1 MLGDTYAEKTTLYTV
16 MTTSFMTTFMGS
28 SINLALPAMG
38 LEFGSSAILASWAI
52 TSYILASAIFL
63 LPFGRLADMHGR
75 RRFYRLGTIL
85 YTLFTLA
92 TAMADSMQMI
102 IVFRLLQGLSSAMIF
117 STGMAILSSVYPPHK
132 RGRALGYSVAVTYL
146 GLTIGPVLGGMM
158 NHYLGWRSIF
168 YLTTLLGLGAVTAIQ
183 FWLRGEW
190 AGARGEKFDAAGS
203 SLYMVGLLAF
213 LYGLSSISDSQWSPY
228 LVLLGV
234 ILLVGFAAWEL
245 HIDHPI
251 LQVRLFKHNTGF
263 AFSNLAAMINYSA
276 TYAVTFLLS
285 VYLQVVRGYD
295 SQAAGLILLAQPLV
309 MTILSPLAGTLSDRL
324 EPRLVAS
331 LGMGCSTLSL
341 FFFIFIGSATAPS
354 LLVINLLLAGLGFAL
369 FASPNNNAIMGSVPM
384 RLYGIASSTL
394 GTMRLVGQAI
404 SMSIVTLLITLFI
417 GRAPLT
423 AANPAT
429 FLACMKVSFAVFTII
444 CILGVLASLKRGSL
458 HQYNLTDQDQGKI
471 E

>member
-1 MLGDTYAEKTTLYTV
+1 
-16 MTTSFMTTFMGS
+16 MGQ
-28 SINLALPAMG
+28 
-38 LEFGSSAILASWAI
+38 EFGSNAILASWAI
-52 TSYILASAIFL
+52 TSYLLASAIFL

-75 RRFYRLGTIL
+75 RRFYLLGTIL

-92 TAMADSMQMI
+92 TARAHSMQMV

-146 GLTIGPVLGGMM
+146 GLTIGPFLGGMM

-168 YLTTLLGLGAVTAIQ
+168 YLTTLLGLGAITGIQ

-190 AGARGEKFDAAGS
+190 AGARGEKFDAVGS
-203 SLYMVGLLAF
+203 LFYMVGLLAL
-213 LYGLSSISDSQWSPY
+213 LYGLSSISDSPWSPY
-228 LVLLGV
+228 LVLLGI
-234 ILLVGFAAWEL
+234 ILLVGFALWEL
-245 HIDHPI
+245 RIDYPI

-309 MTILSPLAGTLSDRL
+309 MTVLSPLAGTLSDQL

-341 FFFIFIGSATAPS
+341 FFFIFISSTTAPF
-354 LLVINLLLAGLGFAL
+354 LLVANLLLAGLGFAL

-417 GRAPLT
+417 GRVPLT

-429 FLACMKVSFAVFTII
+429 FLTCMKVSFAVFTVI
-444 CILGVLASLKRGSL
+444 CILGVMASLKRGSM
-458 HQYNLTDQDQGKI
+458 HQNSIGEQGQG
-471 E
+471 

>member
-1 MLGDTYAEKTTLYTV
+1 MVGDTSAERTTLYTV

-28 SINLALPAMG
+28 SINLALPTMG
-38 LEFGSSAILASWAI
+38 QEFGSSAILASWAI
-52 TSYILASAIFL
+52 TSYLLASAIFL

-75 RRFYRLGTIL
+75 RRFYLLGTIL

-92 TAMADSMQMI
+92 TARAHSMQMV

-146 GLTIGPVLGGMM
+146 GLTIGPFLGGMM

-168 YLTTLLGLGAVTAIQ
+168 YLTTLLGLGAITGIQ

-190 AGARGEKFDAAGS
+190 AGARGEKFDAVGS
-203 SLYMVGLLAF
+203 LFYMLGLLAF
-213 LYGLSSISDSQWSPY
+213 LYGLSSISDSPWSPY
-228 LVLLGV
+228 LVVLGI
-234 ILLVGFAAWEL
+234 ILLVGFALWEL
-245 HIDHPI
+245 RIEYPI

-309 MTILSPLAGTLSDRL
+309 MTVLSPLAGTLSDRL

-341 FFFIFIGSATAPS
+341 FFFIFISSTTAPF
-354 LLVINLLLAGLGFAL
+354 LLVANLLLAGLGFAL

-417 GRAPLT
+417 GRVPLT

-429 FLACMKVSFAVFTII
+429 FLTCMKVSFAVFTVI
-444 CILGVLASLKRGSL
+444 CILGVMASLKRGSM
-458 HQYNLTDQDQGKI
+458 HQNSIGEQGQG
-471 E
+471 

>member
-1 MLGDTYAEKTTLYTV
+1 
-16 MTTSFMTTFMGS
+16 MTTFMGS
-28 SINLALPAMG
+28 SINLALPTMG
-38 LEFGSSAILASWAI
+38 QEFGSSAILASWAI
-52 TSYILASAIFL
+52 TSYLLASAIFL

-75 RRFYRLGTIL
+75 RRFYLLGTIL

-92 TAMADSMQMI
+92 TARAHSMQMV

-146 GLTIGPVLGGMM
+146 GLTIGPFLGGMM

-168 YLTTLLGLGAVTAIQ
+168 YLTTLLGLGAITGIQ

-190 AGARGEKFDAAGS
+190 AGARGEKFDAVGS
-203 SLYMVGLLAF
+203 LFYMLGLLAF
-213 LYGLSSISDSQWSPY
+213 LYGLSSISDSPWSPY
-228 LVLLGV
+228 LVVLGI
-234 ILLVGFAAWEL
+234 ILLVGFALWEL
-245 HIDHPI
+245 RIEYPI

-309 MTILSPLAGTLSDRL
+309 MTVLSPLAGTLSDRL

-341 FFFIFIGSATAPS
+341 FFFIFISSTTAPF
-354 LLVINLLLAGLGFAL
+354 LLVANLLLAGLGFAL

-417 GRAPLT
+417 GRVPLT

-429 FLACMKVSFAVFTII
+429 FLTCMKVSFAVFTVI
-444 CILGVLASLKRGSL
+444 CILGVMASLKRGSM
-458 HQYNLTDQDQGKI
+458 HQNSIGEQGQG
-471 E
+471 

>member
-1 MLGDTYAEKTTLYTV
+1 MVGDTSAERTTLYTV

-28 SINLALPAMG
+28 SINLALPTMG
-38 LEFGSSAILASWAI
+38 QEFGSNAILASWAI
-52 TSYILASAIFL
+52 TSYLLASAIFL

-75 RRFYRLGTIL
+75 RRFYLLGTIL

-92 TAMADSMQMI
+92 TARAHSMQMV

-146 GLTIGPVLGGMM
+146 GLTIGPFLGGMM

-168 YLTTLLGLGAVTAIQ
+168 YLTTLLGLGAITGIQ

-190 AGARGEKFDAAGS
+190 AGARGEKFDAVGS
-203 SLYMVGLLAF
+203 LFYMLGLLAF
-213 LYGLSSISDSQWSPY
+213 LYGLSSISDSPWSPY
-228 LVLLGV
+228 LVVLGI
-234 ILLVGFAAWEL
+234 ILLVGFALWEL
-245 HIDHPI
+245 RIEYPI

-309 MTILSPLAGTLSDRL
+309 MTVLSPLAGTLSDQL

-341 FFFIFIGSATAPS
+341 FFFIFISSTTAPF
-354 LLVINLLLAGLGFAL
+354 LLVANLLLAGLGFAL

-417 GRAPLT
+417 GRVPLT

-429 FLACMKVSFAVFTII
+429 FLTCMKVSFAVFTVI
-444 CILGVLASLKRGSL
+444 CILGVMASLKRGSM
-458 HQYNLTDQDQGKI
+458 HQNSIGEQGQG
-471 E
+471 

>member
-1 MLGDTYAEKTTLYTV
+1 MVGDTSAERTTLYTV

-28 SINLALPAMG
+28 SINLALPTMG
-38 LEFGSSAILASWAI
+38 QEFGSNAILASWAI
-52 TSYILASAIFL
+52 TSYLLASAIFL

-75 RRFYRLGTIL
+75 RRFYLLGTIL

-92 TAMADSMQMI
+92 TARAHSMQMV

-146 GLTIGPVLGGMM
+146 GLTIGPFLGGMM

-168 YLTTLLGLGAVTAIQ
+168 YLTTLLGLGAITGIQ

-190 AGARGEKFDAAGS
+190 AGARGEKFDAVGS
-203 SLYMVGLLAF
+203 LFYMVGLLAL
-213 LYGLSSISDSQWSPY
+213 LYGLSSISDSPWSPY
-228 LVLLGV
+228 LVLLGI
-234 ILLVGFAAWEL
+234 ILLVGFALWEL
-245 HIDHPI
+245 RIDYPI

-309 MTILSPLAGTLSDRL
+309 MTVLSPLAGTLSDQL

-341 FFFIFIGSATAPS
+341 FFFIFISSTTAPF
-354 LLVINLLLAGLGFAL
+354 LLVANLLLAGLGFAL

-417 GRAPLT
+417 GRVPLT

-429 FLACMKVSFAVFTII
+429 FLTCMKVSFAVFTVI
-444 CILGVLASLKRGSL
+444 CILGVMASLKRGSM
-458 HQYNLTDQDQGKI
+458 HQNSIGEQGQG
-471 E
+471 

>member
-1 MLGDTYAEKTTLYTV
+1 MVGDTSAERTTLYTV

-28 SINLALPAMG
+28 SINLALPTMG
-38 LEFGSSAILASWAI
+38 QEFGSNAILASWAI
-52 TSYILASAIFL
+52 TSYLLASAIFL

-75 RRFYRLGTIL
+75 RRFYLLGTIL

-92 TAMADSMQMI
+92 TARAHSMQMV

-146 GLTIGPVLGGMM
+146 GLTIGPFLGGMM

-168 YLTTLLGLGAVTAIQ
+168 YLTTLLGLGAITGIQ

-190 AGARGEKFDAAGS
+190 AGARGEKFDAVGS
-203 SLYMVGLLAF
+203 LFYMVGLLAF
-213 LYGLSSISDSQWSPY
+213 LYGLSSISDSPWSPY
-228 LVLLGV
+228 LVLLGI
-234 ILLVGFAAWEL
+234 ILLVGFALWEL
-245 HIDHPI
+245 RTEYPI

-309 MTILSPLAGTLSDRL
+309 MTVLSPLAGTLSDRL

-331 LGMGCSTLSL
+331 LGMGCSALSL
-341 FFFIFIGSATAPS
+341 FFFTFISSSTAPF
-354 LLVINLLLAGLGFAL
+354 LLVANLLLAGLGFAL

-417 GRAPLT
+417 GRVPLT

-429 FLACMKVSFAVFTII
+429 FLTCMKVSFAVFTVI
-444 CILGVLASLKRGSL
+444 CILGVMASLKRGSM
-458 HQYNLTDQDQGKI
+458 HQNSIGKQGQG
-471 E
+471 

>member
-1 MLGDTYAEKTTLYTV
+1 MVGDTTAERTTLYTV

-28 SINLALPAMG
+28 SINLALPTMG
-38 LEFGSSAILASWAI
+38 QEFGSSAILASWAI
-52 TSYILASAIFL
+52 TSYLLASAIFL

-75 RRFYRLGTIL
+75 RRFYLLGTIL

-92 TAMADSMQMI
+92 TARAHSMQMV

-146 GLTIGPVLGGMM
+146 GLTIGPFLGGMM

-168 YLTTLLGLGAVTAIQ
+168 YLTTLLGLGAITGIQ

-190 AGARGEKFDAAGS
+190 AGARGEKFDAVGS
-203 SLYMVGLLAF
+203 LFYMLGLLAF
-213 LYGLSSISDSQWSPY
+213 LYGLSSISDSPWSPY
-228 LVLLGV
+228 LVVLGI
-234 ILLVGFAAWEL
+234 ILLVGFALWEL
-245 HIDHPI
+245 RIEYPI

-309 MTILSPLAGTLSDRL
+309 MTVLSPLAGTLSDRL

-341 FFFIFIGSATAPS
+341 FFFIFISSTTGPF
-354 LLVINLLLAGLGFAL
+354 LLVANLLLAGLGFAL

-417 GRAPLT
+417 GRVPLT

-429 FLACMKVSFAVFTII
+429 FLTCMKVSFAVFTVI
-444 CILGVLASLKRGSL
+444 CILGVMASLKRGSM
-458 HQYNLTDQDQGKI
+458 HQNSIGEQGQG
-471 E
+471 

>member
-1 MLGDTYAEKTTLYTV
+1 MVGDTSAERTTLYTV

-28 SINLALPAMG
+28 SINLALPTMG
-38 LEFGSSAILASWAI
+38 QEFGSSAILASWAI
-52 TSYILASAIFL
+52 TSYLLASAIFL

-75 RRFYRLGTIL
+75 RRFYLLGTIL

-92 TAMADSMQMI
+92 TARAHSMQMV

-146 GLTIGPVLGGMM
+146 GLTIGPFLGGMM

-168 YLTTLLGLGAVTAIQ
+168 YLTTLLGLGAITGIQ

-190 AGARGEKFDAAGS
+190 AGARGEKFDAVGS
-203 SLYMVGLLAF
+203 LFYMLGLLAF
-213 LYGLSSISDSQWSPY
+213 LYGLSSISDSPWSPY
-228 LVLLGV
+228 LVVLGI
-234 ILLVGFAAWEL
+234 ILLVGFALWEL
-245 HIDHPI
+245 RIEYPI

-309 MTILSPLAGTLSDRL
+309 MTVLSPLAGTLSDQL

-341 FFFIFIGSATAPS
+341 FFFIFISSTTAPF
-354 LLVINLLLAGLGFAL
+354 LLVANLLLAGLGFAL

-417 GRAPLT
+417 GRVPLT

-429 FLACMKVSFAVFTII
+429 FLTCMKVSFAVFTVI
-444 CILGVLASLKRGSL
+444 CILGVMASLKRGSM
-458 HQYNLTDQDQGKI
+458 HQNSIGEQGQG
-471 E
+471 

>member
-1 MLGDTYAEKTTLYTV
+1 MVGDTSAERTTLYTV

-28 SINLALPAMG
+28 SINLALPTMG
-38 LEFGSSAILASWAI
+38 HEFGSSAIMASWAI

-75 RRFYRLGTIL
+75 RRFYLLGTVL

-92 TAMADSMQMI
+92 TALAYSMQMV

-168 YLTTLLGLGAVTAIQ
+168 YLTTLLGLGAVSGIQ
-183 FWLRGEW
+183 FWLHGEW
-190 AGARGEKFDAAGS
+190 AGARGEKFDTAGS
-203 SLYMVGLLAF
+203 LLYMVGLLAF
-213 LYGLSSISDSQWSPY
+213 LYGLSSISDSPWAPY
-228 LVLLGV
+228 LVLLGI
-234 ILLVGFAAWEL
+234 ILLVGFALWEL
-245 HIDHPI
+245 KIDYPI
-251 LQVRLFKHNTGF
+251 LQVRLFKHNAGF

-276 TYAVTFLLS
+276 TFAVTFLLS

-331 LGMGCSTLSL
+331 LGMGCSALSL
-341 FFFIFIGSATAPS
+341 FFFIFISASTAPF
-354 LLVINLLLAGLGFAL
+354 LLVANLLLAGLGFAL
-369 FASPNNNAIMGSVPM
+369 FASPNNNAIMGSVPR

-417 GRAPLT
+417 GRVPLT
-423 AANPAT
+423 AATPST
-429 FLACMKVSFAVFTII
+429 FLTCMKVSFAVFTII
-444 CILGVLASLKRGSL
+444 CILGVMASLRRGNL
-458 HQYNLTDQDQGKI
+458 HSNGLSGEQG
-471 E
+471 